1 MSAEARHDV
10 VVVGAGLAGLTAA
23 RDLTAAGLSVVVL
36 EGRDRIGGRT
46 LHRAFDRDGPA
57 VELGG
62 TYFVGALQHGLR
74 GEIERYGLAVARAA
88 ATPPLWWHTGG
99 ELRRTWPVP
108 PSEIADAERAAAALI
123 EASRLIVPGMPYDE
137 QALSPLDEPY
147 AAFLD
152 RLALPA
158 ATRDLFESLPCFFAG
173 AHAEELRLLHV
184 VDWIAQCEHSVWA
197 QFAALEET
205 FADGTGALVRA
216 LAGEATGADGGGS
229 PERHVMT
236 LRRSDRASGTTGAGS
251 ADAAGSS
258 SAAPAAAA
266 SGARA
271 EIRLSTTVA
280 SIVQDGDGVVVRT
293 NDGESFAADRAIV
306 TAPVETWE
314 RITFE
319 PPLPADKL
327 AAVERG
333 HRVRTRKIWLL
344 LEGVEA
350 PFICAGTGSP
360 LQWISSEGEHDGAV
374 LCAAF
379 AGVAE
384 ELDPDDREAV
394 EAAVQPYLPGARV
407 RAVDHEAWNDDPF
420 SDGISFR
427 PRLQAPLARPEGRI
441 HFAGADV
448 AIHWPAW
455 MAGAIDSGAA
465 AARDV
470 LAVRP

>member
-1 MSAEARHDV
+1 MSAEGRNDV

-46 LHRAFDRDGPA
+46 LHRAFDGDGPA

-88 ATPPLWWHTGG
+88 ETPPLWWHTGG

-108 PSEIADAERAAAALI
+108 ASEIAAAERAAAALI
-123 EASRLIVPGMPYDE
+123 EASRLIVPGVPYDE

-147 AAFLD
+147 AVFLD

-158 ATRDLFESLPCFFAG
+158 ATRDLFASLPCFFAG

-216 LAGEATGADGGGS
+216 LADE
-229 PERHVMT
+229 
-236 LRRSDRASGTTGAGS
+236 
-251 ADAAGSS
+251 
-258 SAAPAAAA
+258 A
-266 SGARA
+266 SGAAGAAGAA
-271 EIRLSTTVA
+271 EIRLATTVA
-280 SIVQDGDGVVVRT
+280 SIAQEGDGVVVT
-293 NDGESFAADRAIV
+293 TAGGERFAADRAIV

-314 RITFE
+314 RIAFE

-333 HRVRTRKIWLL
+333 HRVRTRKVWLL
-344 LEGVEA
+344 LDGVEA

-427 PRLQAPLARPEGRI
+427 PRLQAPLARTEGRI

-470 LAVRP
+470 LAARP

>member
-1 MSAEARHDV
+1 MSGATAEPRRDAGAPGGGDRTDV
-10 VVVGAGLAGLTAA
+10 VIVGAGLAGLTAA
-23 RDLTAAGLSVVVL
+23 RDLTAAGLSVLVL
-36 EGRDRIGGRT
+36 EGRERIGGRT
-46 LHRAFDRDGPA
+46 LHRPFDGAGPA
-57 VELGG
+57 VEMGG
-62 TYFVGALQHGLR
+62 TYFVSAFQDGLR

-88 ATPPLWWHTGG
+88 ETPPLWWHTGG

-108 PSEIADAERAAAALI
+108 AEQIADAERVAAALI

-137 QALSPLDEPY
+137 QALAPLDEPY

-173 AHAEELRLLHV
+173 AHAEDLRLLHV
-184 VDWIAQCEHSVWA
+184 VDWIAQLDHSVWA

-216 LAGEATGADGGGS
+216 LAEEAD
-229 PERHVMT
+229 
-236 LRRSDRASGTTGAGS
+236 
-251 ADAAGSS
+251 
-258 SAAPAAAA
+258 
-266 SGARA
+266 
-271 EIRLSTTVA
+271 IRISTTVI
-280 SIVQDGDGVVVRT
+280 SIAQHGDGVVVT
-293 NDGESFAADRAIV
+293 TASGETFAAGRAIV

-314 RITFE
+314 RIAFH

-333 HRVRTRKIWLL
+333 HRVRTRKVWLL

-360 LQWISSEGEHDGAV
+360 LQWISSEGEQDGAV
-374 LCAAF
+374 LCTAF
-379 AGVAE
+379 VGVAE

-407 RAVDHEAWNDDPF
+407 RAVDHERWNDDPF

-427 PRLQAPLARPEGRI
+427 PRLQSPLARTEGRI

-470 LAVRP
+470 LAAPRP